1 LTIGGPAH
9 TLAAD
14 STLATTRRTRGR
26 RSPAQPGR
34 TQAMAQRSLNRAV
47 DRRRFLKTAA
57 GTTAGAALATWS
69 LGRPP
74 RARAA
79 APSSLARAAEPNPKR
94 GGVLKW
100 AGPAEVAHFDVHQG
114 AGRATLC
121 HLYNNLVRFNPAD
134 GLKTIIPD
142 LAESWKISPDGKVYT
157 FKLRDG
163 VKFHDGTA
171 FSSADV
177 VATFS
182 RIIFPPA
189 GVASIYKDQFA
200 AVEKVEA
207 VDRLTVRFVLK
218 EPRPYFLELFTPSSM
233 VIYSKKVLDENNQD
247 LRKVI
252 APGTGAFMFK
262 ERKVAEKWV
271 MVRNP
276 SYWDPELPYLDG
288 LELLHIP
295 AWTDRGTAVLTG
307 QADYSVNVSLET
319 HQEALKRKDIV
330 GTVRYPGEFN
340 SYQVHLNNERKPF
353 NDPRV
358 RRAINLAVSRQNLIK
373 AFGTQEPIVL
383 TRWMTHASELA
394 TPRKDLEQMP
404 AYRADK
410 SADVA
415 EAKKLMAAAGYPDG
429 VKGLDLVSASVA
441 PHAEILA
448 PAFQEEL
455 RRTLNIDTK
464 IRVMERALLI
474 EEMKKGTF
482 DMMLQTEYR
491 SPISDPGPG
500 WEMCLKTGG
509 SLNFSRYSNPEFDR
523 LLRQIN
529 GETDKTKRKRLFVQG
544 MALLDET
551 APLYLIGFT
560 DHLPMWRSAVKG
572 HASEIRVFS
581 ELGRVDTFW
590 IDK

>member
-1 LTIGGPAH
+1 
-9 TLAAD
+9 
-14 STLATTRRTRGR
+14 
-26 RSPAQPGR
+26 
-34 TQAMAQRSLNRAV
+34 MAQRDLGGSV

-57 GTTAGAALATWS
+57 GTTAGAALSSWS
-69 LGRPP
+69 LGRPA

-79 APSSLARAAEPNPKR
+79 APSNVARAAEPNPKR

-100 AGPAEVAHFDVHQG
+100 AGPAEVQHFDVHQG
-114 AGRATLC
+114 AGRATMC

-182 RIIFPPA
+182 RIVFPPP
-189 GVASIYKDQFA
+189 GMASLYKDQFA

-218 EPRPYFLELFTPSSM
+218 EPRPFFLELFTPSSM
-233 VIYSKKVLDENNQD
+233 VVYSKKTLDENNQD

-252 APGTGAFMFK
+252 APGTGAFMLK

-271 MVRNP
+271 FVRNP
-276 SYWDPELPYLDG
+276 NYWDPELPYLDG

-319 HQEALKRKDIV
+319 HQEAMKRKDIV

-383 TRWMTHASELA
+383 TRWMTHASEFA
-394 TPRKDLEQMP
+394 IPRTDLEQMP
-404 AYRADK
+404 GYRADK
-410 SADVA
+410 MADLA
-415 EAKKLMAAAGYPDG
+415 EAKKLMAAAGYADG
-429 VKGLDLVSASVA
+429 FKGLDLVSASVA

-455 RRTLNIDTK
+455 RRTLNIDSK
-464 IRVMERALLI
+464 IRVMERPLLI

-523 LLRQIN
+523 LVRQIN
-529 GETDKTKRKRLFVQG
+529 GETDKAKRKKLFVQG
-544 MALLDET
+544 MTLLDET

-572 HASEIRVFS
+572 HKSEIRVFS

>member
-1 LTIGGPAH
+1 MDQSRLGG
-9 TLAAD
+9 
-14 STLATTRRTRGR
+14 RV
-26 RSPAQPGR
+26 
-34 TQAMAQRSLNRAV
+34 N
-47 DRRRFLKTAA
+47 RRRFLKTAA
-57 GTTAGAALATWS
+57 GTTAGAALTAWS
-69 LGRPP
+69 LKRPAP
-74 RARAA
+74 ATAA
-79 APSSLARAAEPNPKR
+79 VRSDRARAAEPNPKR

-114 AGRATLC
+114 AFRFVLGQM
-121 HLYNNLVRFNPAD
+121 YNNLVRFNPAD

-142 LAESWKISPDGKVYT
+142 LAESWKVSSNGKTYT

-182 RIIFPPA
+182 RIISPPA
-189 GVASIYKDQFA
+189 GMASIYKDQFA
-200 AVEKVEA
+200 AVDKVEA
-207 VDRLTVRFVLK
+207 IDRLNVRFVLK
-218 EPRPYFLELFTPSSM
+218 EPRPYFLELFTPSAM
-233 VIYSKKVLDENNQD
+233 IIYSKKALDENNQD

-276 SYWDPELPYLDG
+276 SYWDPEIPYLDG
-288 LELLHIP
+288 IEMLHIP

-307 QADYSVNVSLET
+307 QADYSPNVSLET
-319 HQEALKRKDIV
+319 HQEGLKRKDIV

-340 SYQVHLNNERKPF
+340 SYQVHVNNERKPF

-373 AFGTQEPIVL
+373 AFGTQEPIML
-383 TRWMTHASELA
+383 TRWMTHASEFA
-394 TPRKDLEQMP
+394 TPMKELEGLP
-404 AYRADK
+404 GYRADK
-410 SADVA
+410 AADIA
-415 EAKKLMAAAGYPDG
+415 EAKKLMAAAGVADG
-429 VKGLDLVSASVA
+429 IKNVDFVSASVA

-448 PAFQEEL
+448 PAFQDEL
-455 RRTLNIDTK
+455 KRTLGIETK

-474 EEMKKGTF
+474 EELKKGTF
-482 DMMLQTEYR
+482 DMMVQTEYR
-491 SPISDPGPG
+491 SPIGDPGPG

-509 SLNFSRYSNPEFDR
+509 SLNFSRYSNLEFDK
-523 LLRQIN
+523 LLKQIN
-529 GETDKTKRKRLFVQG
+529 SETDKGKRKRLFAQG
-544 MALLDET
+544 MALLDQT

-560 DHLPMWRSAVKG
+560 DHLPMWRNTVKG
-572 HASEIRVFS
+572 HASEGRVFS

-590 IDK
+590 LDR

>member
-1 LTIGGPAH
+1 M
-9 TLAAD
+9 D
-14 STLATTRRTRGR
+14 QRRNGRGV
-26 RSPAQPGR
+26 
-34 TQAMAQRSLNRAV
+34 N
-47 DRRRFLKTAA
+47 RRRFLKTSGA
-57 GTTAGAALATWS
+57 AALAAWS
-69 LGRPP
+69 LHDTRPGRAAPP
-74 RARAA
+74 AGRARAA
-79 APSSLARAAEPNPKR
+79 EANPKR

-114 AGRATLC
+114 AFRFVLC
-121 HLYNNLVRFNPAD
+121 QMYSNLVRFNPAD

-142 LAESWKISPDGKVYT
+142 LAESWTTSKDGKVYT
-157 FKLRDG
+157 FRLRDR

-189 GVASIYKDQFA
+189 GMASIYKDQFA
-200 AVEKVEA
+200 AVDKVEA
-207 VDRLTVRFVLK
+207 VDRLTVRFTLK

-233 VIYSKKVLDENNQD
+233 IVYSKKALDENNQD

-271 MVRNP
+271 FVRNP
-276 SYWDPELPYLDG
+276 QYWDAELPYLDG

-307 QADYSVNVSLET
+307 QADYSPNVSLET
-319 HQEALKRKDIV
+319 HQEGLKRKDIV

-340 SYQVHLNNERKPF
+340 SYQVHINNERKPF

-373 AFGTQEPIVL
+373 AFGTQEPIML
-383 TRWMTHASELA
+383 TRWMTHASDFA
-394 TPRKDLEQMP
+394 TPMKELEALP
-404 AYRADK
+404 GYRADK
-410 SADVA
+410 TADIA
-415 EAKKLMAAAGYPDG
+415 EAKKLMAAAGHADG
-429 VKGLDLVSASVA
+429 IKGVDLVSASVA

-455 RRTLNIDTK
+455 RRTLGIETK

-474 EEMKKGTF
+474 EELKKGTF
-482 DMMLQTEYR
+482 DMMVHTEYR

-509 SLNFSRYSNPEFDR
+509 SLNFSRYANPEFDR

-529 GETDKTKRKRLFVQG
+529 SEADRAKRKRLFAEG
-544 MALLDET
+544 MALLDQT

-560 DHLPMWRSAVKG
+560 DHLPMWRTSVKG
-572 HASEIRVFS
+572 HASEVRVFS

-590 IDK
+590 LDR

>member
-1 LTIGGPAH
+1 MDQSSLGGSGIGKV
-9 TLAAD
+9 
-14 STLATTRRTRGR
+14 
-26 RSPAQPGR
+26 
-34 TQAMAQRSLNRAV
+34 N
-47 DRRRFLKTAA
+47 RRRFLRTAA
-57 GTTAGAALATWS
+57 GTSAGIALGAWSLEHAKPAGAARS
-69 LGRPP
+69 DR
-74 RARAA
+74 
-79 APSSLARAAEPNPKR
+79 ARAAEPNPKR

-114 AGRATLC
+114 AFRFILGQM
-121 HLYNNLVRFNPAD
+121 YNNLVRFNPAD

-142 LAESWKISPDGKVYT
+142 LAESWKVSSDGKTYA

-163 VKFHDGTA
+163 VKFHDGTP

-182 RIIFPPA
+182 RIIFPP
-189 GVASIYKDQFA
+189 GGMASIYKDQFA
-200 AVEKVEA
+200 AVAKLEA
-207 VDRLTVRFVLK
+207 IDRLNVRFILK
-218 EPRPYFLELFTPSSM
+218 EPQPYFLELFTPSSM
-233 VIYSKKVLDENNQD
+233 VIYSKKALDENNQD

-262 ERKVAEKWV
+262 ARKAAEKWV

-276 SYWDPELPYLDG
+276 NYWDSEIPYLDG
-288 LELLHIP
+288 IELLHVP

-307 QADYSVNVSLET
+307 QADYSPNVSLET
-319 HQEALKRKDIV
+319 HQEGLKRKDIV

-340 SYQVHLNNERKPF
+340 SYQVHINNERKPF

-373 AFGTQEPIVL
+373 AFGTQEPIML
-383 TRWMTHASELA
+383 TRWMTHASEFAAPL
-394 TPRKDLEQMP
+394 KELETLP
-404 AYRADK
+404 GYRADK
-410 SADVA
+410 TADLA
-415 EAKKLMAAAGYPDG
+415 EAKKLMADAGLADG
-429 VKGLDLVSASVA
+429 IKNVDFVSASVA

-448 PAFQEEL
+448 PAFQDEL
-455 RRTLNIDTK
+455 KRTLGIETK

-474 EEMKKGTF
+474 EELKKGTF
-482 DMMLQTEYR
+482 DMMVQTEYR
-491 SPISDPGPG
+491 SPIGDPGPG

-523 LLRQIN
+523 LLKQIN
-529 GETDKTKRKRLFVQG
+529 SETNKGKRKQLFAQG
-544 MALLDET
+544 MTLLDQT

-560 DHLPMWRSAVKG
+560 DHLPMWRNSVKG
-572 HASEIRVFS
+572 HNSEARGFS

-590 IDK
+590 LDR

>member
-1 LTIGGPAH
+1 MDQSSLGGSGIGKV
-9 TLAAD
+9 
-14 STLATTRRTRGR
+14 
-26 RSPAQPGR
+26 
-34 TQAMAQRSLNRAV
+34 N
-47 DRRRFLKTAA
+47 RRRFLRTAA
-57 GTTAGAALATWS
+57 GTSAGIALGAWSLEHAKPAGAARS
-69 LGRPP
+69 DR
-74 RARAA
+74 
-79 APSSLARAAEPNPKR
+79 ARAAEPNPKR

-114 AGRATLC
+114 AFRFILGQM
-121 HLYNNLVRFNPAD
+121 YNNLVRFNPAD

-142 LAESWKISPDGKVYT
+142 LAESWKVSSDGKTYA

-163 VKFHDGTA
+163 VKFHDGTP

-182 RIIFPPA
+182 RIIFPP
-189 GVASIYKDQFA
+189 GGMASIYKDQFA
-200 AVEKVEA
+200 AVAKLEA
-207 VDRLTVRFVLK
+207 IDRLNVRFILK
-218 EPRPYFLELFTPSSM
+218 EPQPYFLELFTPSSM
-233 VIYSKKVLDENNQD
+233 VIYSKKALDENNQD

-262 ERKVAEKWV
+262 ERKAAEKWV

-276 SYWDPELPYLDG
+276 NYWDSEIPYLDG
-288 LELLHIP
+288 IELLHVP

-307 QADYSVNVSLET
+307 QADYSPNVSLET
-319 HQEALKRKDIV
+319 HQEGLKRKDIV

-340 SYQVHLNNERKPF
+340 SYQVHINNERKPF

-373 AFGTQEPIVL
+373 AFGTQEPIML
-383 TRWMTHASELA
+383 TRWMTHASEFA
-394 TPRKDLEQMP
+394 TPLKELETLP
-404 AYRADK
+404 GYRADK
-410 SADVA
+410 TADLA
-415 EAKKLMAAAGYPDG
+415 EAKKLMAAAGLADG
-429 VKGLDLVSASVA
+429 VKNVDFVSASVA

-448 PAFQEEL
+448 PAFQDEL
-455 RRTLNIDTK
+455 KRTLGIETK

-474 EEMKKGTF
+474 EELKKGTF
-482 DMMLQTEYR
+482 DMMVQTEYR
-491 SPISDPGPG
+491 SPIGDPGPG

-523 LLRQIN
+523 LLKQIN
-529 GETDKTKRKRLFVQG
+529 SETNKGKRKQLFAQG
-544 MALLDET
+544 MTLLDQT

-560 DHLPMWRSAVKG
+560 DHLPMWRNSVKG
-572 HASEIRVFS
+572 HNSEARGFS

-590 IDK
+590 LDR

>member
-1 LTIGGPAH
+1 MPLSGDQNGFPRC
-9 TLAAD
+9 
-14 STLATTRRTRGR
+14 S
-26 RSPAQPGR
+26 
-34 TQAMAQRSLNRAV
+34 RSLDDRVSTRVRYPRATSKEAHV
-47 DRRRFLKTAA
+47 MDQPRLDGKVNRRRFLKTAA
-57 GTTAGAALATWS
+57 GTTAGAALAAWS
-69 LGRPP
+69 VKRPAP
-74 RARAA
+74 AGAAVRSDRARAV
-79 APSSLARAAEPNPKR
+79 EPNPKR

-100 AGPAEVAHFDVHQG
+100 AGPAEVPHFDVHQG
-114 AGRATLC
+114 SPRAVMC

-142 LAESWKISPDGKVYT
+142 LAESWKVSPDGKTYS

-163 VKFHDGTA
+163 VKFHDGTP

-189 GVASIYKDQFA
+189 GMASIYKDQFA
-200 AVEKVEA
+200 AVAKVEA
-207 VDRLTVRFVLK
+207 IDRLNVRFVLK
-218 EPRPYFLELFTPSSM
+218 EPQPYFLELFTPSSM
-233 VIYSKKVLDENNQD
+233 VVYGKKALDENNQD

-276 SYWDPELPYLDG
+276 NYWDPEIPYLDG
-288 LELLHIP
+288 IELLHIP

-319 HQEALKRKDIV
+319 HQEAMKRKDIV

-340 SYQVHLNNERKPF
+340 SYQVHLNNARKPF

-383 TRWMTHASELA
+383 TRWMTHASEFA
-394 TPRKDLEQMP
+394 TPRAELEQMP

-410 SADVA
+410 SADLA
-415 EAKKLMAAAGYPDG
+415 EAKKLMAAAGYGDG

-455 RRTLNIDTK
+455 HRTLNIDSK
-464 IRVMERALLI
+464 IRVMERAL
-474 EEMKKGTF
+474 
-482 DMMLQTEYR
+482 
-491 SPISDPGPG
+491 
-500 WEMCLKTGG
+500 
-509 SLNFSRYSNPEFDR
+509 
-523 LLRQIN
+523 
-529 GETDKTKRKRLFVQG
+529 
-544 MALLDET
+544 
-551 APLYLIGFT
+551 
-560 DHLPMWRSAVKG
+560 
-572 HASEIRVFS
+572 
-581 ELGRVDTFW
+581 
-590 IDK
+590 

>member
-1 LTIGGPAH
+1 MNQPRLGGEV
-9 TLAAD
+9 
-14 STLATTRRTRGR
+14 
-26 RSPAQPGR
+26 
-34 TQAMAQRSLNRAV
+34 N
-47 DRRRFLKTAA
+47 RRRFLKTAA
-57 GTTAGAALATWS
+57 GTAAGAALTAWS
-69 LGRPP
+69 LKRPAP
-74 RARAA
+74 ITAAVRSDRARAA
-79 APSSLARAAEPNPKR
+79 DPNPKR

-114 AGRATLC
+114 AFRFVLGQM
-121 HLYNNLVRFNPAD
+121 YNNLVRFNPAD

-142 LAESWKISPDGKVYT
+142 LAESWKASPDGKTYA

-189 GVASIYKDQFA
+189 GMASIYKDQFA
-200 AVEKVEA
+200 AVDKVEA
-207 VDRLTVRFVLK
+207 IDRLNVRFVLK

-233 VIYSKKVLDENNQD
+233 IIYSKKALDENNQD

-276 SYWDPELPYLDG
+276 SYWDPEIPYLDG
-288 LELLHIP
+288 IELLHIP

-307 QADYSVNVSLET
+307 QADYSPNVSLET
-319 HQEALKRKDIV
+319 HQEGLKRKDIV

-340 SYQVHLNNERKPF
+340 SYQVHINNERKPF

-373 AFGTQEPIVL
+373 AFGTQEPIML
-383 TRWMTHASELA
+383 TRWMTHASEFA
-394 TPRKDLEQMP
+394 SPMAELEKLP
-404 AYRADK
+404 GYRADK
-410 SADVA
+410 SADIA
-415 EAKKLMAAAGYPDG
+415 EAKKLMAAAGLADG
-429 VKGLDLVSASVA
+429 VKNVDFVSASVA

-448 PAFQEEL
+448 PAFQDEL
-455 RRTLNIDTK
+455 RRTLGIETR

-474 EEMKKGTF
+474 EELKKGTF
-482 DMMLQTEYR
+482 DMMVQTEYR
-491 SPISDPGPG
+491 SPIGDPGPG

-523 LLRQIN
+523 LLKQIN
-529 GETDKTKRKRLFVQG
+529 SETDRGKRKRLFAQG
-544 MALLDET
+544 MALLDQT
-551 APLYLIGFT
+551 APLYLVGFT
-560 DHLPMWRSAVKG
+560 DHLPMWRTSVKG
-572 HASEIRVFS
+572 HASEGRAFS

-590 IDK
+590 LDR